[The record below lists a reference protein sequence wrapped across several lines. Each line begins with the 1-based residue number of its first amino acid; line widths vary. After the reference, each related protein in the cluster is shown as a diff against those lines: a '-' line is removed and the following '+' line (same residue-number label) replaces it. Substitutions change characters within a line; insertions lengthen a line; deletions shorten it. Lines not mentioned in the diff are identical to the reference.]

1 MLKPAPPPSMKEILF
16 TFIENLPVLIEFE
29 KAKAT
34 LLREK
39 FTALTRAGFTEDQA
53 LKIVIEGN

>member
-1 MLKPAPPPSMKEILF
+1 MKEILF